1 METQSDRHPVAA
13 RHPVTGAGLG
23 FRRALLAELESAGAD
38 GIDFFELAPE
48 NWIGVGGALGRRLR
62 RFTERHP
69 FVAHGLSLSLG
80 GPGPLDEQL
89 LRDIRQFLDEHGI
102 RAYTEHL
109 SYCTDEGHLYDL
121 MPIPFTG
128 EAVRHVAARI
138 RHVQEVLERPIA
150 IENVSYYAAPGA
162 EMSEIEFVTAVL
174 AEADC
179 GLLLDVNNIF
189 VNAVN
194 HRYDPVQF
202 LRALPA
208 GRVWYF
214 HTAGHYVEAPD
225 LRVDTHGAAVCD
237 DVWTLLQQAYDH
249 CGPVPTLL
257 ERDFN
262 FPPLGELVAEVARV
276 RELQA
281 RHGGGLR
288 RAAGG

>member
-1 METQSDRHPVAA
+1 MTPNRASP
-13 RHPVTGAGLG
+13 PLTLNGAGLG
-23 FRRALLAELESAGAD
+23 LRRGLLAELEEQGTD

-62 RFTERHP
+62 AFTERHR

-80 GPGPLDEQL
+80 GPGPLDEVL
-89 LRDIRQFLDEHGI
+89 VGDVRGFLDQHGI
-102 RAYTEHL
+102 LAYTEHL

-128 EAVRHVAARI
+128 EAVRYVAGRI
-138 RHVQEVLERPIA
+138 QRVQELLERPIA

-174 AEADC
+174 DEAGC
-179 GLLLDVNNIF
+179 GLLLDVNNVF

-194 HRYDPVQF
+194 HGYDPAAF

-208 GRVWYF
+208 ERVWYL

-225 LRVDTHGAAVCD
+225 LRVDTHGAPVCEE
-237 DVWTLLQQAYDH
+237 VWDLLGAAYGH

-262 FPPLGELVAEVARV
+262 FPPLAELVAEVGRV
-276 RELQA
+276 RELQH
-281 RHGGGLR
+281 RHGLTG
-288 RAAGG
+288 AA

>member
-1 METQSDRHPVAA
+1 METQSDSHPVAA
-13 RHPVTGAGLG
+13 RRPVTGAGLG

-162 EMSEIEFVTAVL
+162 EMSEIEFVSAVL

-281 RHGGGLR
+281 RHAGGLR

>member
-1 METQSDRHPVAA
+1 MTLISTPPPFTLQ
-13 RHPVTGAGLG
+13 GAGLG
-23 FRRALLAELESAGAD
+23 FRRGLLARLEERGSA

-62 RFTERHP
+62 AFTERHP

-80 GPGPLDEQL
+80 GPAPLDEAL
-89 LRDIRQFLDEHGI
+89 LREIRGFLDTHGI
-102 RAYTEHL
+102 LAYSEHL

-121 MPIPFTG
+121 MPIPFTE
-128 EAVRHVAARI
+128 EAVGHVAARI
-138 RHVQEVLERPIA
+138 RHAQEVLERPIA

-162 EMSEIEFVTAVL
+162 RMSEIEFVTAVL
-174 AEADC
+174 DEAGC

-194 HRYDPVQF
+194 HRYDPAAF

-208 GRVWYF
+208 DRVWYL

-237 DVWTLLQQAYDH
+237 EVWALLAAAYEH
-249 CGPVPTLL
+249 CGPLPTLL

-262 FPPLGELVAEVARV
+262 FPPLEELVTEVERV
-276 RELQA
+276 RGLQQQADAA
-281 RHGGGLR
+281 RREGS
-288 RAAGG
+288 A

>member
-1 METQSDRHPVAA
+1 MDTQPDSLPAAGRYPVA
-13 RHPVTGAGLG
+13 GAGLG
-23 FRRALLAELESAGAD
+23 FRRALLAELEAAGTG

-48 NWIGVGGALGRRLR
+48 NWIGVGGSLGRRLR

-89 LRDIRQFLDEHGI
+89 LGDIRRFLDEHGI

-208 GRVWYF
+208 RRVWYF

>member
-1 METQSDRHPVAA
+1 METNLHHKPAIA
-13 RHPVTGAGLG
+13 GAGLG
-23 FRRALLAELESAGAD
+23 FRRGLLTELEASGAA

-62 RFTERHP
+62 AFTERLP

-80 GPGPLDEQL
+80 GPTPLDEQL
-89 LRDIRQFLDEHGI
+89 LLDIREFLDRHGI

-128 EAVRHVAARI
+128 EAVRYVAARI
-138 RHVQEVLERPIA
+138 RRAQEILQRPIG

-162 EMSEIEFVTAVL
+162 EMSEVEFVTAVL
-174 AEADC
+174 EEADC

-189 VNAVN
+189 VNAIN
-194 HRYDPVQF
+194 HRYDAAAF
-202 LRALPA
+202 LRSLPA
-208 GRVWYF
+208 GRVWYI

-237 DVWTLLQQAYDH
+237 EVWTLLETAYLH

-262 FPPLGELVAEVARV
+262 FPPLAELAGEVARV
-276 RELQA
+276 RSLQSAQAAA
-281 RHGGGLR
+281 RLP
-288 RAAGG
+288 AAGAR

>member
-1 METQSDRHPVAA
+1 MNPARAAAQPVV
-13 RHPVTGAGLG
+13 RSPRFPVEGAGLG
-23 FRRALLAELESAGAD
+23 FRRALLAELERDGAA

-48 NWIGVGGALGRRLR
+48 NWIGVGGALARRLR

-80 GPGPLDEQL
+80 GPGPLDVAL
-89 LRDIRQFLDEHGI
+89 LADIRAFLDQHGI

-138 RHVQEVLERPIA
+138 RQAQEVLERPIA

-162 EMSEIEFVTAVL
+162 ELSELEFVNAVL

-179 GLLLDVNNIF
+179 GLLLDVNNVF
-189 VNAVN
+189 VNAIN
-194 HRYDPVQF
+194 HRYDPAGF

-208 GRVWYF
+208 ERVWYL
-214 HTAGHYVEAPD
+214 HVAGHYVEAPD
-225 LRVDTHGAAVCD
+225 LRVDTHGAEVCT
-237 DVWTLLQQAYDH
+237 DVWALLARAYAH
-249 CGPVPTLL
+249 CGPAPTLL

-262 FPPLGELVAEVARV
+262 FPPLPTLVGEVAEVRA
-276 RELQA
+276 LQS
-281 RHGGGLR
+281 
-288 RAAGG
+288 RAAAG